1 MSKKVTDFLWIRFI
15 ILIAKQSREVDHDP
29 RDGAIARVPDMS
41 FDHWRDRYG
50 WIIGALV
57 ILTAIVI
64 IIVQY
69 RSMRPTRSFTLVAL
83 ATGFGIGGLLFV
95 PSVPRILTTLRHF
108 VIPRAPTATSGPFQI
123 TAVNAAL
130 LASAANDPTIV
141 VQIWYP
147 VAANLPATD
156 LLSGSATPVAC
167 SKVMDDRR
175 LSDTRSQFPVL
186 LYAPWNGGVKD
197 DNASTAAELASHG
210 YVVMAIDDIDRDP
223 RSATATDDWQPLTY
237 DFPSAEAF
245 KTTLRIGD
253 RKVRRQAEKALTALD
268 RLKACANADW
278 RARIQFD
285 RIGFFGFSF
294 GGATAAEAGTFDPRV
309 VAVANLDGDLFGSAA
324 FGALDKPYLIILS
337 GNAVFPAPR
346 QLQSPNPNTRFEAVL
361 DARDLREEMRLA
373 NRPGGYGFRVL
384 ESFHENFSD
393 QIFKHRFSMAWLL
406 TNPCRVKSI
415 RDAYLLAFFDTYVR
429 NMPSPLLTQSPSPFR
444 EVEVLKANEYW
455 LKEAAKS
462 TSQSSAESN

>member
-1 MSKKVTDFLWIRFI
+1 MSNKVTDFLWIRFI

-69 RSMRPTRSFTLVAL
+69 RSMRPTRAFTLVAL

-108 VIPRAPTATSGPFQI
+108 VIARAPTATSGPFQV

-223 RSATATDDWQPLTY
+223 RSPTATDDWQPLTY

-361 DARDLREEMRLA
+361 DARDLREEVRLA

-462 TSQSSAESN
+462 ISQSSAESN

>member
-1 MSKKVTDFLWIRFI
+1 
-15 ILIAKQSREVDHDP
+15 
-29 RDGAIARVPDMS
+29 
-41 FDHWRDRYG
+41 
-50 WIIGALV
+50 
-57 ILTAIVI
+57 
-64 IIVQY
+64 
-69 RSMRPTRSFTLVAL
+69 MRPTRSFTLVAL

-95 PSVPRILTTLRHF
+95 PSVPRILTDLRHF
-108 VIPRAPTATSGPFQI
+108 VIARAPTATSGPFQV

-130 LASAANDPTIV
+130 LASAAIDPTIV

-147 VAANLPATD
+147 AAANLPATD
-156 LLSGSATPVAC
+156 LLSESATPVAC

-175 LSDTRSQFPVL
+175 LSDTRSQFPIL
-186 LYAPWNGGVKD
+186 LYAPWNGGAKD

-223 RSATATDDWQPLTY
+223 RSPTATEDWQPLAF
-237 DFPSAEAF
+237 DFSSAEAF
-245 KTTLRIGD
+245 KTTLRNSD

-285 RIGFFGFSF
+285 RIGFFGFSL
-294 GGATAAEAGTFDPRV
+294 GGSTAAEAGTFDPRV
-309 VAVANLDGDLFGSAA
+309 VAAANLDGWLFGRAA
-324 FGALDKPYLIILS
+324 FGALDKPYLIILAE
-337 GNAVFPAPR
+337 NAVFPAPC
-346 QLQSPNPNTRFEAVL
+346 QLQSLNPNTRFEAVL
-361 DARDLREEMRLA
+361 DARDLREEVRLA

-393 QIFKHRFSMAWLL
+393 QIFKRRFSKSWLL
-406 TNPCRVKSI
+406 TNPYRVKSI

-429 NMPSPLLTQSPSPFR
+429 NMRSPLLTQSPSPFR

-462 TSQSSAESN
+462 TIQSSAGSN

>member
-1 MSKKVTDFLWIRFI
+1 MN
-15 ILIAKQSREVDHDP
+15 
-29 RDGAIARVPDMS
+29 

-50 WIIGALV
+50 WIIGALI

-83 ATGFGIGGLLFV
+83 ATGFGIVGLLFV
-95 PSVPRILTTLRHF
+95 PSVPRILTALRHF
-108 VIPRAPTATSGPFQI
+108 VIAGAPTATSGPFQV

-130 LASAANDPTIV
+130 LASAANDPTIF

-147 VAANLPATD
+147 AAANLPATE
-156 LLSGSATPVAC
+156 LLSESTTPVSC
-167 SKVMDDRR
+167 SKVMDARR
-175 LSDTRSQFPVL
+175 LSDTRSLFPIL

-197 DNASTAAELASHG
+197 ESASTVAELASHG

-223 RSATATDDWQPLTY
+223 RSPTAPDDWQPLTF
-237 DFPSAEAF
+237 DFSSAEAF

-278 RARIQFD
+278 RTWIQFD
-285 RIGFFGFSF
+285 RVGFFGFSV
-294 GGATAAEAGTFDPRV
+294 GGSTAAEAGTFDPRV
-309 VAVANLDGDLFGSAA
+309 VAVANLDGWLFGRAA
-324 FGALDKPYLIILS
+324 FGALDKPYLVILVEDT
-337 GNAVFPAPR
+337 VFPAPR
-346 QLQSPNPNTRFEAVL
+346 QLQSPNPNKRFEAVL
-361 DARDLREEMRLA
+361 TARDLREEMRLA
-373 NRPGGYGFRVL
+373 NRPDGFGYRVL
-384 ESFHENFSD
+384 ESFHENLSD
-393 QIFKHRFSMAWLL
+393 EIFKRPYFKTWLL
-406 TNPCRVKSI
+406 TNPYRVKSI

-462 TSQSSAESN
+462 TIQSSAGSN

>member
-1 MSKKVTDFLWIRFI
+1 
-15 ILIAKQSREVDHDP
+15 
-29 RDGAIARVPDMS
+29 MS

-50 WIIGALV
+50 WIIGALI

-69 RSMRPTRSFTLVAL
+69 RSMRPTRACIRVAL
-83 ATGFGIGGLLFV
+83 AAGFGIGGLLFV
-95 PSVPRILTTLRHF
+95 PSVPRILTALRHF
-108 VIPRAPTATSGPFQI
+108 VIPRAPTATSGPFEV

-175 LSDTRSQFPVL
+175 LSDTRSQFPIL
-186 LYAPWNGGVKD
+186 LYAPWNGGAKD

-210 YVVMAIDDIDRDP
+210 YVVMGIDDIDRDP
-223 RSATATDDWQPLTY
+223 RSPTATDDWQPLTF
-237 DFPSAEAF
+237 DFSSAEAF

-285 RIGFFGFSF
+285 RIGFFGFSI
-294 GGATAAEAGTFDPRV
+294 GGSTAAEAGTFDPRV
-309 VAVANLDGDLFGSAA
+309 VAVANLDGWLFGRAA
-324 FGALDKPYLIILS
+324 VGALDKPYLVILTEK
-337 GNAVFPAPR
+337 AVFPAPR
-346 QLQSPNPNTRFEAVL
+346 QLQSPNKRFEAVL
-361 DARDLREEMRLA
+361 TTCDLREEVRLA
-373 NRPGGYGFRVL
+373 NRPGGFGFRIL
-384 ESFHENFSD
+384 ESFHENLSD
-393 QIFKHRFSMAWLL
+393 EIFKRRFSKSWLL
-406 TNPCRVKSI
+406 TNPYRVKAI

-429 NMPSPLLTQSPSPFR
+429 NMPSPLLTQSPSAFR

-462 TSQSSAESN
+462 TIQSCAESN

>member
-1 MSKKVTDFLWIRFI
+1 MN
-15 ILIAKQSREVDHDP
+15 
-29 RDGAIARVPDMS
+29 
-41 FDHWRDRYG
+41 FDRWRGRYG
-50 WIIGALV
+50 WIIGALI

-95 PSVPRILTTLRHF
+95 PSVPRILTALRHF
-108 VIPRAPTATSGPFQI
+108 VIAGEPTATSGSFQV
-123 TAVNAAL
+123 TTVNAAL
-130 LASAANDPTIV
+130 LASAADDRTIV

-147 VAANLPATD
+147 AAPNLPATD
-156 LLSGSATPVAC
+156 LFAESATPVTC
-167 SKVMDDRR
+167 SKLMDYSR
-175 LSDTRSQFPVL
+175 LSDTRPQFPIL
-186 LYAPWNGGVKD
+186 LYAPWNGGAKD

-223 RSATATDDWQPLTY
+223 RAPTATDDWQPLTF
-237 DFPSAEAF
+237 DFSSAEAF

-294 GGATAAEAGTFDPRV
+294 GGSTAAEAGTFDPRV
-309 VAVANLDGDLFGSAA
+309 VAVANLDGWLFGRAA
-324 FGALDKPYLIILS
+324 FGALDKPYLVILTEDS
-337 GNAVFPAPR
+337 VFPAPR
-346 QLQSPNPNTRFEAVL
+346 QLQSPNPNKRFQAVL
-361 DARDLREEMRLA
+361 TARDLREEMRLA
-373 NRPGGYGFRVL
+373 NRPGGFGYHVL
-384 ESFHENFSD
+384 ESFHENLSD
-393 QIFKHRFSMAWLL
+393 EIFKRRFFKSWLL
-406 TNPCRVKSI
+406 TNPYRVKSI

-429 NMPSPLLTQSPSPFR
+429 NRPSPLLTQSPSPFR
-444 EVEVLKANEYW
+444 EAEVLKANEYW

-462 TSQSSAESN
+462 TIQSSAGSN

>member
-1 MSKKVTDFLWIRFI
+1 
-15 ILIAKQSREVDHDP
+15 
-29 RDGAIARVPDMS
+29 MS

-69 RSMRPTRSFTLVAL
+69 RSMRPTRAFTLVAL

-108 VIPRAPTATSGPFQI
+108 VIPRAPTATSGPFQV

-223 RSATATDDWQPLTY
+223 RSPTATDDWQPLTY

-361 DARDLREEMRLA
+361 DARDLREEVRLA

-406 TNPCRVKSI
+406 TNPYRVKSI

>member
-1 MSKKVTDFLWIRFI
+1 MN
-15 ILIAKQSREVDHDP
+15 
-29 RDGAIARVPDMS
+29 
-41 FDHWRDRYG
+41 FDHLRDRYG
-50 WIIGALV
+50 WIAGALI

-64 IIVQY
+64 SIVQY

-95 PSVPRILTTLRHF
+95 PSVPRILTALRLF
-108 VIPRAPTATSGPFQI
+108 VIARAPTATSGPFQV
-123 TAVNAAL
+123 TVVNAAL
-130 LASAANDPTIV
+130 LVSAANDPTIS

-147 VAANLPATD
+147 AAANLPATE
-156 LLSGSATPVAC
+156 LLSESATPVAC

-175 LSDTRSQFPVL
+175 LPDTRSQFPIL
-186 LYAPWNGGVKD
+186 LYAPSNGGVKD
-197 DNASTAAELASHG
+197 ESASTAAELASHG

-223 RSATATDDWQPLTY
+223 LPSGAPDDWQPLTF
-237 DFPSAEAF
+237 DFSSAQAF
-245 KTTLRIGD
+245 EITLRIGD

-294 GGATAAEAGTFDPRV
+294 GGSTAAEAGTFDPRV
-309 VAVANLDGDLFGSAA
+309 VAVANLDGWLFGRAA
-324 FGALDKPYLIILS
+324 FGAFDKPYLVILVEDS
-337 GNAVFPAPR
+337 VFPAPR
-346 QLQSPNPNTRFEAVL
+346 QLQSPNPNKRFEAVL
-361 DARDLREEMRLA
+361 TARDLREEMRLA
-373 NRPGGYGFRVL
+373 NRTGGFGYYVL
-384 ESFHENFSD
+384 GSFHENLSD
-393 QIFKHRFSMAWLL
+393 EVFKRRFSKSWLL
-406 TNPCRVKSI
+406 RNPYRVKSI

-444 EVEVLKANEYW
+444 GVEVLKANEYW

-462 TSQSSAESN
+462 TIQSSAGSN

>member
-1 MSKKVTDFLWIRFI
+1 
-15 ILIAKQSREVDHDP
+15 
-29 RDGAIARVPDMS
+29 MS
-41 FDHWRDRYG
+41 FDRWRDRYG
-50 WIIGALV
+50 WIIGALI
-57 ILTAIVI
+57 ILTAIII

-95 PSVPRILTTLRHF
+95 PSVPRILTALRHF
-108 VIPRAPTATSGPFQI
+108 VIAREPTATSGPFQVM
-123 TAVNAAL
+123 AVNTAL
-130 LASAANDPTIV
+130 LASTADDPTIF

-147 VAANLPATD
+147 AAANLPATA
-156 LLSGSATPVAC
+156 LLSESATPVAC

-175 LSDTRSQFPVL
+175 LSDTRPQFPIL

-223 RSATATDDWQPLTY
+223 RPPTATDDWQPLTF
-237 DFPSAEAF
+237 DFSSAEAF
-245 KTTLRIGD
+245 RTTLRIGD

-294 GGATAAEAGTFDPRV
+294 GGSTAAEAGTFDPRV
-309 VAVANLDGDLFGSAA
+309 VAVANLDGWLFGRAA
-324 FGALDKPYLIILS
+324 FGALDKPYLVILTEES
-337 GNAVFPAPR
+337 VFPAPR
-346 QLQSPNPNTRFEAVL
+346 QLQSPNPNKRYEAVL
-361 DARDLREEMRLA
+361 TARDLREEMRLA
-373 NRPGGYGFRVL
+373 NRPGGFGYHVL
-384 ESFHENFSD
+384 ESFHENLSD
-393 QIFKHRFSMAWLL
+393 EIFKRRFSKAWPF
-406 TNPCRVKSI
+406 TNPYRVKSI

-429 NMPSPLLTQSPSPFR
+429 NRPSPLLTQSPSPFR
-444 EVEVLKANEYW
+444 QVEVLKANEYW

-462 TSQSSAESN
+462 AMQSSSGSY

>member
-1 MSKKVTDFLWIRFI
+1 VPPPRE
-15 ILIAKQSREVDHDP
+15 LIARIS
-29 RDGAIARVPDMS
+29 DMN

-50 WIIGALV
+50 WIIGALI

-95 PSVPRILTTLRHF
+95 PSVPRILTALRHF
-108 VIPRAPTATSGPFQI
+108 VIAGAPTATSGPFQV

-130 LASAANDPTIV
+130 LASAANDPTIF

-147 VAANLPATD
+147 AAANLPATD
-156 LLSGSATPVAC
+156 LLSESATQVSC

-223 RSATATDDWQPLTY
+223 RSPTATDDWQPLTY

-294 GGATAAEAGTFDPRV
+294 GGPRRRRPAPLTRASLPWQISTATC
-309 VAVANLDGDLFGSAA
+309 SAA
-324 FGALDKPYLIILS
+324 RHLGLS
-337 GNAVFPAPR
+337 I
-346 QLQSPNPNTRFEAVL
+346 S
-361 DARDLREEMRLA
+361 
-373 NRPGGYGFRVL
+373 
-384 ESFHENFSD
+384 
-393 QIFKHRFSMAWLL
+393 L
-406 TNPCRVKSI
+406 T
-415 RDAYLLAFFDTYVR
+415 
-429 NMPSPLLTQSPSPFR
+429 
-444 EVEVLKANEYW
+444 
-455 LKEAAKS
+455 
-462 TSQSSAESN
+462 